1 MDMTPGTKIS
11 IRGLSFFFNKKQ
23 VLKNIDLDIP
33 EKKVTAILGASG
45 SGKST
50 LLRSINRIYEVSGG
64 EPRDAPPSGS
74 RHAGAKIRIEGQILL
89 DGQNI
94 LSKETDLNLLRTR
107 VGMIFQTPDIFPM
120 SIYENIAFGLRLLP
134 PRLSKPELTQQIEQA
149 LRAAALWD
157 EVKDRLHESALALS
171 GGQKQRLC
179 IARAIAVRPEVL
191 LMDEPCSSLDPIAT
205 AKIEEL
211 IDELRQKY
219 TIVIVTHNIAQAK
232 RCSDYIA
239 FMHEGELVEFNNTAE
254 MAIRPKHHMTEAFL
268 TGRFG

>member
-11 IRGLSFFFNKKQ
+11 IRGLNFFFNKKQ

-50 LLRSINRIYEVSGG
+50 LLRSINRTYEVG
-64 EPRDAPPSGS
+64 EGDPPDAPPTSS
-74 RHAGAKIRIEGQILL
+74 RRPSVKIHIEGQILL

-107 VGMIFQTPDIFPM
+107 VGMIFQTPWILPM
-120 SIYENIAFGLRLLP
+120 SIYDNVAYGLRVYP
-134 PRLSKPELTQQIEQA
+134 PQPSKPELDRQVEQA
-149 LRAAALWD
+149 LRDAALWD
-157 EVKDRLHESALALS
+157 EVKGKLRESALALS

-179 IARAIAVRPEVL
+179 IARAIAVKPEVL

-205 AKIEEL
+205 AEIEDL
-211 IDELRQKY
+211 IGTLAKKY
-219 TIVIVTHNIAQAK
+219 TIAIVTHNIAQAK

-239 FMHEGELVEFNNTAE
+239 FMHEGELVEFNDTAE
-254 MAIRPKHHMTEAFL
+254 IATRPKHHMTEAFL